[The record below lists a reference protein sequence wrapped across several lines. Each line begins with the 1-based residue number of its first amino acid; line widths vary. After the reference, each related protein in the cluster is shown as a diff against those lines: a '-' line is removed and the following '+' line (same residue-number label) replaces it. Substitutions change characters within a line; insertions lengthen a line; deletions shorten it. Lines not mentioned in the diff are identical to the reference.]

1 MPICSE
7 LPSSWWSPEI
17 GLHLL
22 LRAHITRAC
31 AHQFNYLVL
40 SFLGTIPHIHEH
52 MILPKSDVL
61 LMLRNDGPS
70 RDEKDKH
77 WSIIMHGDGSKRM
90 RIEDNATTQDFRTLK
105 PP

>member
-1 MPICSE
+1 
-7 LPSSWWSPEI
+7 
-17 GLHLL
+17 
-22 LRAHITRAC
+22 
-31 AHQFNYLVL
+31 
-40 SFLGTIPHIHEH
+40 